1 LEFGSL
7 NNQDMIN
14 LTIIAIGGA
23 LGSLSRY
30 YLSNTFLKNFVFF
43 DIPFAILA
51 INAIGSMFFGLFMGL
66 YTSNIIASDNLK
78 VFLLTGFLAAF
89 TTFSTFAWESIILFQ
104 NEMYIKLV
112 IYCIASIILS
122 ISFCLLGYV
131 IGK

>member
-1 LEFGSL
+1 
-7 NNQDMIN
+7 MIN

-51 INAIGSMFFGLFMGL
+51 INALGSLFFGFFMGL

-78 VFLLTGFLAAF
+78 VFVLTGFLAAF
-89 TTFSTFAWESIILFQ
+89 TTFSTFAWESIVLFQ

>member
-1 LEFGSL
+1 
-7 NNQDMIN
+7 MIN

-51 INAIGSMFFGLFMGL
+51 INALGSLFFGFFMGL

-78 VFLLTGFLAAF
+78 VFVLTGFLAAF
-89 TTFSTFAWESIILFQ
+89 TTFSTFAWESIVLFQ

-131 IGK
+131 LGK

>member
-1 LEFGSL
+1 
-7 NNQDMIN
+7 MIN
-14 LTIIAIGGA
+14 FTIIAIGGA

-51 INAIGSMFFGLFMGL
+51 INALGSLFFGFFMGL

-78 VFLLTGFLAAF
+78 VFVLTGFLAAF
-89 TTFSTFAWESIILFQ
+89 TTFSTFAWESIVLFQ

-131 IGK
+131 LGK

>member
-1 LEFGSL
+1 
-7 NNQDMIN
+7 MIN

-51 INAIGSMFFGLFMGL
+51 INALGSLFFGFFMGL

-131 IGK
+131 LGK